1 MKIMLKNKEEEKRKR
16 KLLFFAFLDVGFL
29 YVDEND
35 LGGPSTSLNMISV
48 HKVKKK
54 LGASFT

>member
-1 MKIMLKNKEEEKRKR
+1 MLKNKEEEKRKR